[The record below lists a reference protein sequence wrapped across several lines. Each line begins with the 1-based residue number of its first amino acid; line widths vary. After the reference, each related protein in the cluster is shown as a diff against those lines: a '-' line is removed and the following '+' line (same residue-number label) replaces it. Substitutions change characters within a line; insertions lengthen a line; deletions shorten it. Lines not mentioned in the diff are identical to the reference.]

1 MISIDG
7 LNKYYGRLHVL
18 QNINLALGQGQ
29 CVAFVG
35 PNGCGKTTLMK
46 CILGLVTPQS
56 GQITVNGIDVQDN
69 PLSRS
74 EIGFMPQK
82 SSFPENLTVGQTIDT
97 LLAVRHYVGELDK
110 ELFDKFEISA
120 MANKP
125 TNALSG
131 GMSQKVNAAM
141 AFLFNPKILI
151 LDEPAASLDPFASE
165 ILKAKIRK
173 ENQKGKLIL
182 ITSHI
187 LSELE
192 DLATHVVFMED
203 GQVLL
208 YKSVE
213 QLLQETGERS
223 ITQSIMRILNDNE
236 INH

>member
-1 MISIDG
+1 M
-7 LNKYYGRLHVL
+7 
-18 QNINLALGQGQ
+18 
-29 CVAFVG
+29 
-35 PNGCGKTTLMK
+35 
-46 CILGLVTPQS
+46 
-56 GQITVNGIDVQDN
+56 
-69 PLSRS
+69 
-74 EIGFMPQK
+74 
-82 SSFPENLTVGQTIDT
+82 
-97 LLAVRHYVGELDK
+97 
-110 ELFDKFEISA
+110 
-120 MANKP
+120 
-125 TNALSG
+125 
-131 GMSQKVNAAM
+131 
-141 AFLFNPKILI
+141 
-151 LDEPAASLDPFASE
+151 DEPAASLDPFASE

-173 ENQKGKLIL
+173 ENQKDKLIL

>member
-18 QNINLALGQGQ
+18 QNINLALGPAQ

-56 GQITVNGIDVQDN
+56 GQITANGIDVQDN

-97 LLAVRHYVGELDK
+97 LLAVRHYAGELDK